1 VEQGI
6 AKDALAW
13 SRGPNESGCRGE
25 LGANRVVPHGGGRMF
40 YLEVIGIVIVVN
52 VATLPWAWLAWRAES
67 ERTQPCETFRLT
79 ELPEYQIH
87 AATTQELPTTKSS
100 PAGITTSCVLT
111 LRRLTGRM
119 RFWPVS

>member
-1 VEQGI
+1 MNWYTLLELAGYI
-6 AKDALAW
+6 ALTELA
-13 SRGPNESGCRGE
+13 
-25 LGANRVVPHGGGRMF
+25 
-40 YLEVIGIVIVVN
+40 YLPL
-52 VATLPWAWLAWRAES
+52 TWWLWRQRE
-67 ERTQPCETFRLT
+67 TQPCETFRLT

>member
-1 VEQGI
+1 
-6 AKDALAW
+6 
-13 SRGPNESGCRGE
+13 
-25 LGANRVVPHGGGRMF
+25 MF

-52 VATLPWAWLAWRAES
+52 VATLPWAYRAWSLER
-67 ERTQPCETFRLT
+67 ERTQPCASFRLT
-79 ELPEYQIH
+79 DSPEFKIH

-100 PAGITTSCVLT
+100 PAGMCTSFVLT